1 MQDLF
6 IYLLKSS
13 ALIGLFYFAYFILL
27 KQETSFMQNRKFL
40 IIGLVTSLVLPS
52 IYFTQKEY
60 IEVQGSNAPYI
71 AITEFSP
78 QENMVIEEPT
88 DWWQIG
94 FYVYILGIAIM
105 TFKFLFQLYSL
116 QRIINSG
123 KNQSLRL
130 KL

>member
-60 IEVQGSNAPYI
+60 VELQASNAPYV
-71 AITEFSP
+71 AFTEFSP
-78 QENMVIEEPT
+78 QENMMIE
-88 DWWQIG
+88 
-94 FYVYILGIAIM
+94 
-105 TFKFLFQLYSL
+105 
-116 QRIINSG
+116 
-123 KNQSLRL
+123 
-130 KL
+130 